1 MLKKKLALNI
11 IHRPELSPEYAERA
25 LGGKRDV
32 QDESLEIFK
41 FQQNAAH
48 DNGLKTTIQITYAS
62 LFSDEIIALAKEHHE
77 KYGDEIGLSLLGL
90 PCKQFR
96 EKYKTEDFCIWMF
109 DEATKKEIVDDCFS
123 LFFEK
128 FGFYPESTGSYFL
141 DAFTINYIKE
151 KYPSVKCAVATCWEE
166 GPKAYH
172 TCNNSWYT
180 FMDGGPWNPWIPSKI
195 NSHCPAENEEDDCG
209 IVAIPHLSRDLM
221 ACFDGNGSN
230 FGTHPQNVLRGM
242 IYYKPDDSDEVEYP
256 YLYNLID
263 QYHHLEKYNDGYS
276 YNMVFVGPGW
286 LNKAGRWESPYERL
300 AKSYTDCMKY
310 YGNLKKEGKLLDL
323 TMSEFADYYREKHH
337 NYKRAECALW
347 KDILY
352 GSDKQYFWYADPYLR
367 TCLDFNQGGA
377 MIDLR
382 PYAARIPQKTGI
394 GTENVYDASYPY
406 LIQANYRAGFFTHYA
421 GAGTVKSCKV
431 HYHGKS
437 ADLCL
442 CRTMASFEKI
452 EGGVQIITNPVT
464 VTLDGLDITI
474 RSTFTFEEGTGKL
487 ITKREILNDLKG
499 EEVTIEEYFTGAFG
513 MNEYQADMTNIKL
526 GVGDECMRYSYHN
539 RKIEKSGTY
548 LATAYVVIPDVL
560 TMIEMGGD
568 ADTYGVEEGI
578 AFSPVYHLNLKK
590 KLTKGALTTWLRLQ
604 KAN

>member
-1 MLKKKLALNI
+1 MTKLALNI

-25 LGGKRDV
+25 LGGRKDV
-32 QDESLEIFK
+32 RDESLDIFL
-41 FQQNAAH
+41 FQQQSAH
-48 DNGLKTTIQITYAS
+48 DQGLKTTIQITYAS
-62 LFSDEIIALAKEHHE
+62 LFSDKIVEIAKEHHE
-77 KYGDEIGLSLLGL
+77 QYGDEIGLSLLGL

-96 EKYKTEDFCIWMF
+96 DKYQTEDFCIWMF
-109 DEATKKEIVDDCFS
+109 DEQTKMEIVDDCFS
-123 LFFEK
+123 LFYDK

-180 FMDGGPWNPWIPSKI
+180 FMDGGPWNPWIPSKV
-195 NSHCPAENEEDDCG
+195 NSHCPASDESDDSG

-242 IYYKPDDSDEVEYP
+242 IYYDDEGSVEYP

-276 YNMVFVGPGW
+276 YNMMFVGPGW
-286 LNKAGRWESPYERL
+286 LNRAGRWEAPYELL
-300 AKSYTDCMKY
+300 AKSYEDGMKY
-310 YGNLKKEGKLLDL
+310 YGNLKREGKLLDL
-323 TMSEFADYYREKHH
+323 TMSEFADFYRECHPD
-337 NYKRAECALW
+337 YKRGECALW

-352 GSDKQYFWYADPYLR
+352 GSDKEYFWYADPALR

-382 PYAARIPQKTGI
+382 PYVARIPQKTGI

-406 LIQANYRAGFFTHYA
+406 LIQINYRAGFFTHYA
-421 GAGTVKSCKV
+421 GAGTIKSCKV
-431 HYHGKS
+431 SYHGQT

-442 CRTMASFEKI
+442 CRTMATYKKI
-452 EGGVQIITNPVT
+452 DGGVKLIADPVT
-464 VTLDGLDITI
+464 VTLDGTDIKI
-474 RSTFTFEEGTGKL
+474 RSTFTFEEGSGKV
-487 ITKREILNDLKG
+487 ITKREILNNLPD
-499 EEVTIEEYFTGAFG
+499 EVTIEEYFTGAFG
-513 MNEYQADMTNIKL
+513 TTEYQADMTKITLSVGNEKMKFAYL
-526 GVGDECMRYSYHN
+526 G
-539 RKIEKSGTY
+539 RKIVKS
-548 LATAYVVIPDVL
+548 ADKKSQIARVKIPNVH
-560 TMIEMGGD
+560 TTVEMGGKVD
-568 ADTYGVEEGI
+568 EYAVEEGI
-578 AFSPVYHLNLKK
+578 AFSPVYHLSLKK
-590 KLTKGALTTWLRLQ
+590 SLKKGAVVTWLKLK